1 MGFEIEPLASEVI
14 GNSSSKIVRFNMHKT
29 CASKKFNKE
38 PLHIE
43 TSYIRKFKELERD
56 YISLAMAPKRSLDE
70 RKLIL
75 HMHERGNLYYE
86 ISIVIASLRDFLKHL
101 P

>member
-14 GNSSSKIVRFNMHKT
+14 GNVSSNGVRFNMHKT

-43 TSYIRKFKELERD
+43 TSYSHKFKELERERD
-56 YISLAMAPKRSLDE
+56 YISLTMAPKRSLDE

-75 HMHERGNLYYE
+75 QMHERGNLYYE
-86 ISIVIASLRDFLKHL
+86 ISIVIGIS
-101 P
+101 